1 MRICG
6 IALLFLVSF
15 TYVLN
20 AEDLYKILGV
30 PRNADEK
37 QIKKAFKKLS
47 IKYHPDKNKDKSE
60 WAKNQFVKIAN
71 AYETLSDPKKRKA
84 YDLGGDEGV
93 KQHEQRESQGGHGG
107 HGGFN
112 FNGDF
117 QDVFSQFF
125 GGGRGGGQHFHS
137 RGGQRRHN
145 FEEEEEERQ
154 INHFENTDVLK
165 LTISSLSKI
174 LGRNE
179 NWFVLCYKD
188 KDAGLKD
195 TIEMW
200 KTLAEKTYGIFK
212 VGSVNCK
219 SEEEL
224 CEEFSVRE
232 SPSIVFFP
240 EVGDEEELYKGQ
252 KTWEKIFQFGSSR
265 MQSFVRVVNNQN
277 YGDFITSNPTN
288 HKVLLFTSKK
298 VTPPLLKAISKRYQ
312 AKLYFG
318 EVRQS
323 ETEIIQR
330 FNVSK
335 FPTLLVVA
343 DGETHAGVVYEGPM
357 NRDSIEKFL
366 NKYAYETKKQEVKSS
381 GVKEMNDKIYKYE
394 CNPNDNKNI
403 CVLYFVHSDS
413 DISSEDT
420 IRLNLLAESYKNDP
434 FSFYYV
440 IVQKYGH
447 IWSAFDNDDKSS
459 DIFIIK
465 GKRKRY
471 ASLKVDHSVN
481 WSNQV
486 SSYLDEVI
494 SGGGS
499 FKNLHK
505 KLTFLEAGVKDD
517 M

>member
-1 MRICG
+1 MKIKG
-6 IALLFLVSF
+6 VAFLLLVCV
-15 TYVLN
+15 TYVMSADN
-20 AEDLYKILGV
+20 HYKVLGV
-30 PRNADEK
+30 PKNADEK

-60 WAKNQFVKIAN
+60 WAKNEFVKIAN
-71 AYETLSDPKKRKA
+71 AYETLSDPKKRKV
-84 YDLGGDEGV
+84 YDLGGDEAV
-93 KQHEQRESQGGHGG
+93 KQHEQRESQGGQG

-125 GGGRGGGQHFHS
+125 GGGRGGGHHFH
-137 RGGQRRHN
+137 RGGQQH
-145 FEEEEEERQ
+145 FEEEEERH

-188 KDAGLKD
+188 KDAGLKE
-195 TIEMW
+195 TVEMW

-219 SEEEL
+219 AEEEL

-232 SPSIVFFP
+232 STSIVFFP

-252 KTWEKIFQFGSSR
+252 KTWEKIFQFGASR

-277 YGDFITSNPTN
+277 YGDFITSNPSN
-288 HKVLLFTSKK
+288 HKVILFTSKK

-312 AKLYFG
+312 SKLYFG

-330 FNVSK
+330 FNVVK

-343 DGETHAGVVYEGPM
+343 DGETHSGVVYEGAM
-357 NRDSIEKFL
+357 SRDAIEKFL
-366 NKYAYETKKQEVKSS
+366 NKFAYETKKQEIKSA
-381 GVKEMNDKIYKYE
+381 GVKEMNDKVYKNE
-394 CNPNDNKNI
+394 CNPNDSKNI
-403 CVLYFVHSDS
+403 CVLYFVHSES
-413 DISSEDT
+413 EISSDDT
-420 IRLNLLAESYKNDP
+420 IRINLLAESYKNDP

-440 IVQKYGH
+440 IVNKYGH
-447 IWSAFDNDDKSS
+447 IWSAFDSDDTDK
-459 DIFIIK
+459 DVFIIK

-471 ASLKVDHSVN
+471 TTMKLDKSSD
-481 WSNQV
+481 WSTNI
-486 SSYLDEVI
+486 SSYLDEII
-494 SGGGS
+494 SGGGQ

-505 KLTFLEAGVKDD
+505 KLSFIESGIKDD
-517 M
+517 I

>member
-1 MRICG
+1 MRVMRIS
-6 IALLFLVSF
+6 LLILVCIS
-15 TYVLN
+15 YVLN
-20 AEDLYKILGV
+20 AECLYKTLGV
-30 PRNADEK
+30 PKNADDK

-71 AYETLSDPKKRKA
+71 AYETLSDPKKRRA
-84 YDLGGDEGV
+84 YDLGGEEGV
-93 KQHEQRESQGGHGG
+93 KQQEQRESQGGHGG
-107 HGGFN
+107 FN
-112 FNGDF
+112 SQGDF

-125 GGGRGGGQHFHS
+125 GGGRGGGHHFH
-137 RGGQRRHN
+137 RGGGRH
-145 FEEEEEERQ
+145 FEEEEERQ

-165 LTISSLSKI
+165 LTIASLSKI

-195 TIEMW
+195 IIEMW

-219 SEEEL
+219 AEEEL

-252 KTWEKIFQFGSSR
+252 KTWEKIFQFGSSK

-277 YGDFITSNPTN
+277 YGDFITSNPSN
-288 HKVLLFTSKK
+288 HKVLLFTAKK

-312 AKLYFG
+312 SKLFFG

-330 FNVSK
+330 FNVTK

-343 DGETHAGVVYEGPM
+343 DGETHAGVVYEGAM
-357 NRDSIEKFL
+357 SRDAIEKFL
-366 NKYAYETKKQEVKSS
+366 NKYAYETKKQEVKSL
-381 GVKEMNDKIYKYE
+381 GVKEMNDKLYKNE
-394 CNPNDNKNI
+394 CNPNDSKNI
-403 CVLYFVHSDS
+403 CVLYFVHSES

-420 IRLNLLAESYKNDP
+420 IRMNLLAESYKNDP
-434 FSFYYV
+434 FAFYYV
-440 IVQKYGH
+440 IVNKYGH
-447 IWSAFDNDDKSS
+447 IWSAFDSDDTDK
-459 DIFIIK
+459 DVFIIK
-465 GKRKRY
+465 GKRRRY
-471 ASLKVDHSVN
+471 STSKLDKSKDWIS
-481 WSNQV
+481 SV
-486 SSYLDEVI
+486 SSYLDEII
-494 SGGGS
+494 SGGGN

-505 KLTFLEAGVKDD
+505 KLSFNEAGIKDD
-517 M
+517 I